1 MGKHKGQELSYQ
13 IQLFQQM
20 RQINEEIV
28 SHLQTSEKNRKK
40 KGKYVTFTPGA
51 KPGPHQLEQQNVKA
65 SRVLTHTKWHS
76 AGSIAQIILHRQVCL
91 RHIFGFLLLMG
102 FCALPSCPL
111 GTLIISE
118 ITQKITSIQPI

>member
-76 AGSIAQIILHRQVCL
+76 AGNWVHSTDHSSQAGLSQTHFW
-91 RHIFGFLLLMG
+91 IFAVDGLLCTAFMSTG
-102 FCALPSCPL
+102 NTDYF
-111 GTLIISE
+111 
-118 ITQKITSIQPI
+118 